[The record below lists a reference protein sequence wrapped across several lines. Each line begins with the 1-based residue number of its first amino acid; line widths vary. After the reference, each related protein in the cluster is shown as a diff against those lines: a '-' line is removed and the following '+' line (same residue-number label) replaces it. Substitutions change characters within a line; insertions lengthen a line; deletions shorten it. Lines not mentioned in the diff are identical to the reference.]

1 MTRTLPRIALILILT
16 SISYPALA
24 QEARPVTPHIAA
36 QGTGE
41 VRVAPD
47 RAITRFGVQFQARD
61 AQTAQTRVNETMQRV
76 IQAVRRLNI
85 PENRI
90 STERLELFPL
100 YEQPRPNEAQRL
112 TGYRAANVVRVEL
125 DATARVG
132 PVIDA
137 ATGAG
142 VNTIEGIQFALA
154 NEAPHRREALHKAA
168 QEAREKAQLIAG
180 ALDAKLERLL
190 EASEASVEF
199 IPPRPLEFARA
210 DLAAAAPVQPG
221 EIVLRATVTVR
232 YTFTAGR

>member
-1 MTRTLPRIALILILT
+1 VGLILALAAIPYST
-16 SISYPALA
+16 LA

-36 QGTGE
+36 QGMGE

-90 STERLELFPL
+90 STERLDLFPV
-100 YEQPRPNEAQRL
+100 YEQPRPNEAPRL

-137 ATGAG
+137 AVGAG
-142 VNTIEGIQFALA
+142 ANTIEGIQFALA

-168 QEAREKAQLIAG
+168 QEAREKAQSIAG
-180 ALDAKLERLL
+180 ALDAKLDRLL
-190 EASEASVEF
+190 EASEGGVEF

-210 DLAAAAPVQPG
+210 ADVAAAAPVQPG

-232 YTFTAGR
+232 YTFTGGR

>member
-1 MTRTLPRIALILILT
+1 MTRTLPRIALILALT
-16 SISYPALA
+16 SVSYNALA

-47 RAITRFGVQFQARD
+47 RAVTRFGVQFQAKD

-76 IQAVRRLNI
+76 IQAIRRLNI

-100 YEQPRPNEAQRL
+100 YDQPRPNEAMRL

-125 DATARVG
+125 DVTARVG

-137 ATGAG
+137 AVGAG
-142 VNTIEGIQFALA
+142 ANTIEGIQFALA
-154 NEAPHRREALHKAA
+154 NEAPHRREALQQAA
-168 QEAREKAQLIAG
+168 REAREKAQSMAA
-180 ALDAKLERLL
+180 ALDAKLDRLL
-190 EASEASVEF
+190 EASEGGVEF

-210 DLAAAAPVQPG
+210 DVAAATPVQPG

-232 YTFTAGR
+232 YSFTGGR